1 MATYQGHLTVNG
13 ETIDVADWVGSQ
25 NHNWGSKHT
34 DRYAWGQ
41 VCGFDDA
48 PDSFLEVA
56 TARIKVGPLWTPAMT
71 PMVLRHHGEEL
82 QLNTLGHALRARGE
96 FRFFEWRFSS

>member
-41 VCGFDDA
+41 VAGFDAHPEGFFRSGYRLPETRSALDA
-48 PDSFLEVA
+48 AQRDRIVSRRLTAQSF
-56 TARIKVGPLWTPAMT
+56 
-71 PMVLRHHGEEL
+71 
-82 QLNTLGHALRARGE
+82 
-96 FRFFEWRFSS
+96 